1 MTLDR
6 DNLNTGICVQ
16 DIAGMSS
23 YRHKQRWFLDS
34 EISRDC
40 LKHVRPGDKH
50 TILEIGCYEGLSSVY
65 FADNLLDHA
74 EASLMCVDPFLR
86 LETNDHAHLLQSD
99 EEANFDYNITHCK
112 HSDKITIHK
121 ITSDAFFETNERK
134 FNFIYI
140 DGSHECN
147 TVKRDIANAFRC
159 LELRG
164 IMWMDD
170 YLGDDG
176 ISIKTA
182 MDTALSNLQGHYELI
197 HKGYQLAVRKLSDSS
212 A

>member
-1 MTLDR
+1 
-6 DNLNTGICVQ
+6 
-16 DIAGMSS
+16 
-23 YRHKQRWFLDS
+23 
-34 EISRDC
+34 
-40 LKHVRPGDKH
+40 VRPGDKH

-74 EASLMCVDPFLR
+74 ESSLVCVDPFMR

-99 EEANFDYNITHCK
+99 EESNFDYNITHCK

-134 FNFIYI
+134 FSFIYI

-176 ISIKTA
+176 VSIKTA
-182 MDTALSNLQGHYELI
+182 MDTALSTLQGHYELL
-197 HKGYQLAVRKLSDSS
+197 HKGYQLAIRKLSDSS